1 MVDRI
6 RNLIKRF
13 PEDEGSIREL
23 IKRDSMF
30 DGLCEEYREITDQLH
45 RLERVRDP
53 GATTEVEGLKMR
65 RNAVEEELVTKM
77 EGYQPV

>member
-45 RLERVRDP
+45 RLERV
-53 GATTEVEGLKMR
+53 GTQG
-65 RNAVEEELVTKM
+65 
-77 EGYQPV
+77 

>member
-23 IKRDSMF
+23 IKRDSKF

-53 GATTEVEGLKMR
+53 GATAAVEGLKMR
-65 RNAVEEELVTKM
+65 RNAVEEELLTKM